1 MMLPA
6 LPKSLGRLSDVFISA
21 LGAISG
27 KHNRLALPSVKSACV
42 IMVDGLGSVNLRNR
56 AGHAPRLL
64 AALERDGSIQVGFP
78 STTAT
83 SLSSFST
90 GDRAGKHGMVGY
102 QIYDRSA
109 SEQVNLLTG
118 ISSRADAAKWQK
130 SKTVSELAKEQSID
144 CFFVGAAEYENSGF
158 TMATMPAAK
167 YQPGK
172 SIQDRFDAALNILQT
187 KKRSL
192 VYLYIPEL
200 DMKAHQFGAKSGE
213 WVEKLEE
220 LESELAKFRA
230 KLPESVGVLLTADHG
245 IIDVDHSNHIY
256 LDEFELPELLAVGGD
271 PRVLYL
277 YFENPPT
284 SAFASTLQDQLGSR
298 VFVAN
303 NQQLVEA
310 GWFAEVEEFARDRM
324 PDIFL
329 ISIGEVALYHR
340 DFAKPKSLKMI
351 GQHGSISDQ
360 ELTVPLLR
368 FGAFEKRD

>member
-1 MMLPA
+1 M
-6 LPKSLGRLSDVFISA
+6 FISA

-42 IMVDGLGSVNLRNR
+42 ILVDGLGSVNLRNR
-56 AGHAPRLL
+56 SGHAPRML
-64 AALERDGSIQVGFP
+64 AALNRDGSIQVGFP

-102 QIYDRSA
+102 QIYDRVA
-109 SEQVNLLTG
+109 NEQVNLLTG
-118 ISSRADAAKWQK
+118 ISTMADASKWQQ
-130 SKTVSELAKEQSID
+130 SKTVSELAKDNAID

-172 SIQDRFDAALNILQT
+172 SIQDRFDAALTILQT
-187 KKRSL
+187 KKRAL
-192 VYLYIPEL
+192 VYVYIPEL
-200 DMKAHQFGAKSGE
+200 DMKAHQFGSKSGE

-220 LESELAKFRA
+220 LESELARFQT
-230 KLPESVGVLLTADHG
+230 KLPQNVGVLLTADHG
-245 IIDVDHSNHIY
+245 IIDVDHENHIY
-256 LDEFELPELLAVGGD
+256 LDEFDLPELIAVGGD

-277 YFENPPT
+277 YFQNPPT
-284 SAFASTLQDQLGSR
+284 KAFASSLQDQLGNR
-298 VFVAN
+298 VLVATDE
-303 NQQLVEA
+303 QLVEA
-310 GWFAEVEEFARDRM
+310 GWFGEVQEFARDRM

-329 ISIGEVALYHR
+329 VSIGEVALYHR
-340 DFAKPKSLKMI
+340 DFAKPKSLKMV

-368 FGAFEKRD
+368 FGAFEKKD

>member
-1 MMLPA
+1 M
-6 LPKSLGRLSDVFISA
+6 FISA

-56 AGHAPRLL
+56 AGHAPKML

-102 QIYDRSA
+102 QIYDRLA

-118 ISSRADAAKWQK
+118 IPSRADAAKWQK
-130 SKTVSELAKEQSID
+130 SKTVSEMAKEQSID
-144 CFFVGAAEYENSGF
+144 CFFVGAPEYENSGF

-167 YQPGK
+167 YQPAK
-172 SIQDRFDAALNILQT
+172 SIQDRFDTALAILQT

-200 DMKAHQFGAKSGE
+200 DMKAHQFGSKSSE

-245 IIDVDHSNHIY
+245 IIDVDSGNHIY
-256 LDEFELPELLAVGGD
+256 LDEYELPELFAVGGD

-277 YFENPPT
+277 YFESPPT
-284 SAFASTLQDQLGSR
+284 TSFLSSLQDQLGVR
-298 VFVAN
+298 VLVATN
-303 NQQLVEA
+303 EQLVNA
-310 GWFAEVEEFARDRM
+310 GWFGEVEDFSRDRM

-329 ISIGEVALYHR
+329 VSIGEVALYHR
-340 DFAKPKSLKMI
+340 GFAKPKSLKMI

-360 ELTVPLLR
+360 ELTVPLLK
-368 FGAFEKRD
+368 FGAFEKRG

>member
-1 MMLPA
+1 MLPA

-56 AGHAPRLL
+56 AGHAPRMF

-109 SEQVNLLTG
+109 KEIVNLLTG
-118 ISSRADAAKWQK
+118 IASKADAAKWQQ

-167 YQPGK
+167 HQSAK
-172 SIQDRFDAALNILQT
+172 SIQDRFEAALTILQT

-230 KLPESVGVLLTADHG
+230 KLPQSVGVLLTADHG

-256 LDEFELPELLAVGGD
+256 LDEFQLPELLSVGGD

-277 YFENPPT
+277 YFQNPPNQ
-284 SAFASTLQDQLGSR
+284 AFISSLQEQLGSR
-298 VFVAN
+298 VFVATDKT
-303 NQQLVEA
+303 LVAA
-310 GWFAEVEEFARDRM
+310 GWFGEVQDFSRDRM

-329 ISIGEVALYHR
+329 VSIGEVALYHR
-340 DFAKPKSLKMI
+340 DFAKPKSLKMV

-368 FGAFEKRD
+368 FGAFEKQD

>member
-1 MMLPA
+1 M
-6 LPKSLGRLSDVFISA
+6 FISA

-27 KHNRLALPSVKSACV
+27 KHNRLALPSVRSACV

-56 AGHAPRLL
+56 SGHAPRMLV
-64 AALERDGSIQVGFP
+64 ALERDGSIQVGFP

-102 QIYDRSA
+102 QIYDRTA
-109 SEQVNLLTG
+109 RELVNLLTG
-118 ISSRADAAKWQK
+118 IASSADAAKWQN
-130 SKTVSELAKEQSID
+130 SKTVSELAKEQLID

-172 SIQDRFDAALNILQT
+172 SIQDRFDAALNILQS
-187 KKRSL
+187 KKKSL

-220 LESELAKFRA
+220 LESELTKFRA
-230 KLPESVGVLLTADHG
+230 KLPEGVGVLLTADHG
-245 IIDVDHSNHIY
+245 IIDVDHANHIY
-256 LDEFELPELLAVGGD
+256 LDEYDLPDLISVGGD

-277 YFENPPT
+277 YFDQSPT
-284 SAFASTLQDQLGSR
+284 QAFISSLQGQLGSR
-298 VFVAN
+298 VLVATSS
-303 NQQLVEA
+303 QLVEA
-310 GWFAEVEEFARDRM
+310 GWFGEVQEFVRDRM

-329 ISIGEVALYHR
+329 VSIGEVALYHR
-340 DFAKPKSLKMI
+340 DFAKPKSLNMI

-368 FGAFEKRD
+368 FGAFEKRG

>member
-1 MMLPA
+1 M
-6 LPKSLGRLSDVFISA
+6 FISA

-42 IMVDGLGSVNLRNR
+42 ILVDGLGSVNLRNR
-56 AGHAPRLL
+56 SGHAPRML
-64 AALERDGSIQVGFP
+64 AALNRDGSIQVGFP

-83 SLSSFST
+83 SLSSFAT

-102 QIYDRSA
+102 QIYDRA
-109 SEQVNLLTG
+109 ANEQVNLLTG
-118 ISSRADAAKWQK
+118 ISTMADASKWQQ
-130 SKTVSELAKEQSID
+130 SKTVSELAKDNAID

-172 SIQDRFDAALNILQT
+172 SIQDRFDAALTILQT
-187 KKRSL
+187 KKRAL
-192 VYLYIPEL
+192 VYVYIPEL
-200 DMKAHQFGAKSGE
+200 DMKAHQFGSKSGE

-220 LESELAKFRA
+220 LESELARFQT
-230 KLPESVGVLLTADHG
+230 KLPQSVVVLLTADHG
-245 IIDVDHSNHIY
+245 IIDVDQGNHIY
-256 LDEFELPELLAVGGD
+256 LDEFDLPELIAVGGD

-277 YFENPPT
+277 YFQNPPT
-284 SAFASTLQDQLGSR
+284 QAFVSSLQDQLGNR
-298 VFVAN
+298 VLVATDE
-303 NQQLVEA
+303 QLVEA
-310 GWFAEVEEFARDRM
+310 GWFGEVQEFARDRM

-329 ISIGEVALYHR
+329 VSIGEVALYHR

-368 FGAFEKRD
+368 FGAFAKKD

>member
-42 IMVDGLGSVNLRNR
+42 ILVDGLGSVNLRNR
-56 AGHAPRLL
+56 SGHAPRML
-64 AALERDGSIQVGFP
+64 AALNRDGSIQVGFP

-90 GDRAGKHGMVGY
+90 GDRAGRHGMVGY
-102 QIYDRSA
+102 QIYDRVA
-109 SEQVNLLTG
+109 NEQVNLLTG
-118 ISSRADAAKWQK
+118 ISSRADALKWQQ
-130 SKTVSELAKEQSID
+130 SKTVSELAKDNAIE

-167 YQPGK
+167 YQPAK
-172 SIQDRFDAALNILQT
+172 SIQDRFDAALTILQA
-187 KKRSL
+187 KKRAL
-192 VYLYIPEL
+192 IYVYIPEL

-220 LESELAKFRA
+220 LESELSRFQT
-230 KLPESVGVLLTADHG
+230 KLPQSVGVLLTADHG
-245 IIDVDHSNHIY
+245 IIDVDHGNHIY
-256 LDEFELPELLAVGGD
+256 LDEFELPELIAVGGD

-284 SAFASTLQDQLGSR
+284 KVFVSSLQDQLGNR
-298 VFVAN
+298 VLVATDE
-303 NQQLVEA
+303 QLVEA
-310 GWFAEVEEFARDRM
+310 GWFGDVQEFARDRM

-329 ISIGEVALYHR
+329 VSIGEVALYHR
-340 DFAKPKSLKMI
+340 DFAKPKSLKMV

-368 FGAFEKRD
+368 FGAFEKKD

>member
-1 MMLPA
+1 M
-6 LPKSLGRLSDVFISA
+6 FISA

-42 IMVDGLGSVNLRNR
+42 ILVDGLGSVNLRNR
-56 AGHAPRLL
+56 SGHAPRML
-64 AALERDGSIQVGFP
+64 AALNRDGSIQVGFP

-102 QIYDRSA
+102 QIYDRVA
-109 SEQVNLLTG
+109 NEQVNLLTG
-118 ISSRADAAKWQK
+118 VSSRADASKWQR
-130 SKTVSELAKEQSID
+130 SKTVSELAKDNAID

-158 TMATMPAAK
+158 TMATMPAAT

-172 SIQDRFDAALNILQT
+172 SIKDRFDAALTILQSR
-187 KKRSL
+187 KRAL
-192 VYLYIPEL
+192 VYVYIPEL
-200 DMKAHQFGAKSGE
+200 DMKAHQFGSKSGE

-220 LESELAKFRA
+220 LESELARFQT
-230 KLPESVGVLLTADHG
+230 KLPDSVGVLLTADHG
-245 IIDVDHSNHIY
+245 IIDVDHVNHIY
-256 LDEFELPELLAVGGD
+256 LDEFELPELIAVGGD

-284 SAFASTLQDQLGSR
+284 KVFVSSLQDQLGNR
-298 VFVAN
+298 VLVATDE
-303 NQQLVEA
+303 QLVQA
-310 GWFAEVEEFARDRM
+310 GWFGEVQEFARDRM

-329 ISIGEVALYHR
+329 VSIGEVALYHR
-340 DFAKPKSLKMI
+340 DFAKPKSLKMV

-368 FGAFEKRD
+368 FGAFEKKD